1 MHGPA
6 GTDSR
11 TDPHWRDGPWQ
22 KAGQR
27 LTAHR
32 PAATGLTVLAALMLA
47 VATGLIAGGGPVG
60 AALAAGHQSLTFA
73 LLAGLGGAALGLL
86 WAATAVALG
95 ERAER
100 AIMAPAA
107 ALTGLPLALALPLAG
122 GLLGPERGLVPM
134 AVVTALIA
142 APAVAVIARDELR
155 ALLRREFL
163 SAAQA
168 AGIPNGRRLRRHILP
183 NAVLPLAA
191 AAWTALPRALMAESL
206 ASLLGLGLP
215 EGVTGWGTAIGA
227 AVRAGDAVAL
237 AGPALL
243 LALTLWALHG
253 VGDGM
258 RLAFSTAAGGHQ

>member
-1 MHGPA
+1 MSDKTPE
-6 GTDSR
+6 
-11 TDPHWRDGPWQ
+11 
-22 KAGQR
+22 KAG
-27 LTAHR
+27 LTR
-32 PAATGLTVLAALMLA
+32 RSFLGTAAITGAA
-47 VATGLIAGGGPVG
+47 GLVAGGGPVG

-100 AIMAPAA
+100 AMMAPAI
-107 ALTGLPLALALPLAG
+107 ALAGLPLALALPLAG
-122 GLLGPERGLVPM
+122 GLLGPERGLAPM
-134 AVVTALIA
+134 AVMTALIA
-142 APAVAVIARDELR
+142 APAVAAIARDELR

-163 SAAQA
+163 SAVQA

-215 EGVTGWGTAIGA
+215 DGVTGWGTAIGA
-227 AVRAGDAVAL
+227 AARSGDGTAL

-258 RLAFSTAAGGHQ
+258 RLAFATAGGRR